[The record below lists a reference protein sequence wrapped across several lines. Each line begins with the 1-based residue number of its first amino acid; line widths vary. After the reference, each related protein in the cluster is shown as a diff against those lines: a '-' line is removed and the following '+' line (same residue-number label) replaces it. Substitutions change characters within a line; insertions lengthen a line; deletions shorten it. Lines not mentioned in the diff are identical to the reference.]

1 MSRLHG
7 LGLAALVLVLGGS
20 ACGWNYSPMD
30 NVLPAPI
37 GEGTTGSEG
46 PPPVETGE
54 SGETGEPAADVP
66 ATYRIDCMDIQSL
79 GDADPTV
86 FQVAT
91 LQNTWANDI
100 ANFKLNILIDLLSV
114 DEAAGTGTITIR
126 SGVGSGWSDQCAQS
140 DTVSSEFPVIYEPM
154 VNEWAPS
161 DADETCAA
169 QGASEGSG
177 TYTLDLGPQD
187 NIYIYAEDTD
197 GTAFNCSLE
206 AASPDAIPISAISA
220 TITGTADRDSLAGT
234 LTGCMAQADAQNIC
248 SCLSVCAGN
257 QHPDCPGCPGGA
269 LPLGVLL
276 GGIFTT
282 PHCTDLLGE
291 PAFDVVLEFS
301 ARRLG
306 EVPTVC
312 G

>member
-1 MSRLHG
+1 M
-7 LGLAALVLVLGGS
+7 LGGS
-20 ACGWNYSPMD
+20 GCGWNYTPSD

-37 GEGTTGSEG
+37 TDSESDSEG
-46 PPPVETGE
+46 PPLDTGDT
-54 SGETGEPAADVP
+54 GETGEPAPDVP

-79 GDADPTV
+79 GDADETV

-100 ANFKLNILIDLLSV
+100 ANFKLNILIDLLTV
-114 DEAAGTGTITIR
+114 DEEAGTGTITIR
-126 SGVGSGWSDQCAQS
+126 SGVGGGWSDQCAQP
-140 DTVSSEFPVIYEPM
+140 DTLSSEFPVVFEPT

-161 DADETCAA
+161 DAEGTCASA
-169 QGASEGSG
+169 DASEGSG
-177 TYTLDLGPQD
+177 TYTLDLGPD
-187 NIYIYAEDTD
+187 ERIFIYAEDND

-206 AASPDAIPISAISA
+206 GDSPDAIPISAISA
-220 TITGTADRDSLAGT
+220 TITGTPNRSGLAGT
-234 LTGCMAQADAQNIC
+234 LTGCMARGDAENIC
-248 SCLSVCAGN
+248 SCLSVCSGN

-276 GGIFTT
+276 GGIMTT
-282 PHCTDLLGE
+282 SHCSDLLGE

-306 EVPTVC
+306 DVPTTC